1 MFKICQGT
9 CFCAANSDSN
19 IRDARETVL
28 YCFGEVDIDII
39 LKKSYFKRM
48 FQVVLKKDS
57 LRGEEASAKISS
69 QQTLDEYHL
78 QLAQLVITFLLIF
91 LVLIV
96 LLLIRF
102 SDTHEDDVDHQCNYV
117 QEGFTEDHHPDEEDC
132 QSSGISGSVRHTEE
146 RQRISEVNIQKLLV
160 P

>member
-102 SDTHEDDVDHQCNYV
+102 SEYT
-117 QEGFTEDHHPDEEDC
+117 
-132 QSSGISGSVRHTEE
+132 R
-146 RQRISEVNIQKLLV
+146 R
-160 P
+160 

>member
-9 CFCAANSDSN
+9 CFCAANSDGN

-28 YCFGEVDIDII
+28 YCFGEVDIDIVW
-39 LKKSYFKRM
+39 KKSYFKRM

-102 SDTHEDDVDHQCNYV
+102 SDTHMKMIVIINVTMFRKGLLRIIIQMRRIVRVLEYQ
-117 QEGFTEDHHPDEEDC
+117 G
-132 QSSGISGSVRHTEE
+132 QSDTLKRDKEYL
-146 RQRISEVNIQKLLV
+146 R
-160 P
+160 